1 MIKIHHIGYS
11 VKNIDK
17 KIIAFECLEYIVLSD
32 IVEDQ
37 NLIYAKWGALP
48 LMAMTILSQVF

>member
-11 VKNIDK
+11 AKNIDK
-17 KIIAFECLEYIVLSD
+17 MIIVFECLEYIVLSD

-37 NLIYAKWGALP
+37 NLIYAKWGGDRCP
-48 LMAMTILSQVF
+48 